1 MNQPATVIGSLVFKL
16 LDKNKKRPVCCPEPG
31 FALGRHITIEY
42 YDCEPDV
49 LLDKDGVESILLN
62 AAGESGATIVSSSFH
77 QFEPQGVSG
86 VVIIAESHFT
96 VHAWPE
102 HNYAAV
108 DIFTCADNIDLDTAI
123 HSMEARFSSRRVFIS
138 SDQNR
143 GILQSAASGCGPNG
157 NEKVMDRRTL
167 PIAWKKV
174 CENTKSWGMSTAVD
188 LYGCSPEI
196 TKDPDH
202 LKKFVGQ
209 MCDMLGVIDTENT
222 PDVYYDDTET
232 AAGFSMAQSI
242 ETIGISGHVAHE
254 THAVYLDIFCCNTY
268 EPRELAEFS
277 LSYFQGSHYKMQVA
291 LRQ

>member
-1 MNQPATVIGSLVFKL
+1 M
-16 LDKNKKRPVCCPEPG
+16 LDKNKKRSACSPEPR

-42 YDCEPDV
+42 YDCAPDV
-49 LLDKDGVESILLN
+49 LLDKDGVESILLK

-123 HSMEARFSSRRVFIS
+123 HFMETRFSSRRVFIS

-143 GILQSAASGCGPNG
+143 GILHGAVEGPAPGG
-157 NEKVMDRRTL
+157 NERVMDRRTL
-167 PIAWKKV
+167 PISWKKV
-174 CENTKSWGMSTAVD
+174 CDKTNPWGMSTAVD
-188 LYGCSPEI
+188 LYDCTPEI
-196 TKDPDH
+196 TKDTDRIKQFAGR
-202 LKKFVGQ
+202 LREI
-209 MCDMLGVIDTENT
+209 LGVIDTENT
-222 PDVYYDDTET
+222 PELYYDESQT
-232 AAGFSMAQSI
+232 ATGFSMIQSI
-242 ETIGISGHVAHE
+242 GTFGVSGHFDRV
-254 THAVYLDIFCCNTY
+254 THAVYLDIFCCNSY
-268 EPRELAEFS
+268 EPRESAEFS

>member
-1 MNQPATVIGSLVFKL
+1 M
-16 LDKNKKRPVCCPEPG
+16 LDKNKKRAVCYPDSG

-42 YDCEPDV
+42 YDCASDV
-49 LLDKDGVESILLN
+49 LLDKDGVELILLK
-62 AAGESGATIVSSSFH
+62 AARESGATIISSSFH

-123 HSMEARFSSRRVFIS
+123 HSIETQFSSRRVFIS

-143 GILQSAASGCGPNG
+143 GILQLGPGDCVPNS

-174 CENTKSWGMSTAVD
+174 CENSNPWGMSTSVD
-188 LYGCSPEI
+188 VYDCSPNVI
-196 TKDPDH
+196 KDPDRM
-202 LKKFVGQ
+202 KDFAGRVCGK
-209 MCDMLGVIDTENT
+209 LGMMDIENA
-222 PDVYYDDTET
+222 PLVFYDETET
-232 AAGFSMAQSI
+232 AAGFSMKRSI
-242 ETIGISGHVAHE
+242 ETFGISGHFAHA
-254 THAVYLDIFCCNTY
+254 THAAYLDFFSCNTY

-277 LSYFQGSHYKMQVA
+277 LSYFRGSHYKMQVA

>member
-1 MNQPATVIGSLVFKL
+1 M
-16 LDKNKKRPVCCPEPG
+16 LDKNKKRAVYCPDPS

-42 YDCEPDV
+42 YDCASNV
-49 LLDKDGVESILLN
+49 LLDKDGVESILLK
-62 AAGESGATIVSSSFH
+62 AARESGATIISSSFH

-123 HSMEARFSSRRVFIS
+123 HSIEAQLSSQRVFIS

-143 GILQSAASGCGPNG
+143 GILQPGFGGCTPNSD
-157 NEKVMDRRTL
+157 EKVMDRRTL

-174 CENTKSWGMSTAVD
+174 CENAHPWGMSTSVD
-188 LYGCSPEI
+188 LYDCSPDKI
-196 TKDPDH
+196 KDPDAI
-202 LKKFVGQ
+202 KNFVGRVCGQ
-209 MCDMLGVIDTENT
+209 LGIVDIENA
-222 PDVYYDDTET
+222 PLVYYDETET
-232 AAGFSMAQSI
+232 AAGFSMKQSI
-242 ETIGISGHVAHE
+242 ETSGISGHFAHA
-254 THAVYLDIFCCNTY
+254 TNAAYLDIFSCNTY

-277 LSYFQGSHYKMQVA
+277 LSYFRGSHYKMQVA

>member
-1 MNQPATVIGSLVFKL
+1 M
-16 LDKNKKRPVCCPEPG
+16 LDKNRMPAASHSDPG

-42 YDCEPDV
+42 YDCASDV
-49 LLDKDGVESILLN
+49 LLDKDRLETILLK
-62 AAGESGATIVSSSFH
+62 AARESGATIISSSFH

-86 VVIIAESHFT
+86 VLIIAESHFT

-123 HSMEARFSSRRVFIS
+123 HSMEAQFSSKRVFIS

-143 GILQSAASGCGPNG
+143 GILQPGFKSRMANS
-157 NEKVMDRRTL
+157 NEKVMDRPTL

-174 CENTKSWGMSTAVD
+174 CENTNSWGLSTSVD
-188 LYGCSPEI
+188 VYDCSSDMI
-196 TKDPDH
+196 KDPGGIKNFVSG
-202 LKKFVGQ
+202 LCGLLGIEKKQ
-209 MCDMLGVIDTENT
+209 NSSA
-222 PDVYYDDTET
+222 VYYDENET
-232 AAGFSMAQSI
+232 AAGFSMTRSI
-242 ETIGISGHVAHE
+242 ETSGISGHFAHA
-254 THAVYLDIFCCNTY
+254 THTAYLDIFSCNSY

-277 LSYFQGSHYKMQVA
+277 LSYFRGSHYKMQVA

>member
-1 MNQPATVIGSLVFKL
+1 M
-16 LDKNKKRPVCCPEPG
+16 LDKNKKQAVSHSDPG

-42 YDCEPDV
+42 YDCASDV
-49 LLDKDGVESILLN
+49 LLDKVRVEKILLK
-62 AAGESGATIVSSSFH
+62 AAIDSGATIISSSFH

-102 HNYAAV
+102 HDYAAV

-123 HSMEARFSSRRVFIS
+123 HSIEAQFSSKRVFIS

-143 GILQSAASGCGPNG
+143 GILQPGLNSRMANR
-157 NEKVMDRRTL
+157 NEKVMDRPTL

-174 CENTKSWGMSTAVD
+174 CENTNPWGLSTSVD
-188 LYGCSPEI
+188 VYDCSPDMI
-196 TKDPDH
+196 NDPGH
-202 LKKFVGQ
+202 IKNFVFGL
-209 MCDMLGVIDTENT
+209 CGLLGIENKQNSSE
-222 PDVYYDDTET
+222 VYYDENKTS
-232 AAGFSMAQSI
+232 AGFSMTRSI
-242 ETIGISGHVAHE
+242 ETSGISGHFAHA
-254 THAVYLDIFCCNTY
+254 THTAYLDIFSCNSY

-277 LSYFQGSHYKMQVA
+277 LLYFRGSHYKMQVA